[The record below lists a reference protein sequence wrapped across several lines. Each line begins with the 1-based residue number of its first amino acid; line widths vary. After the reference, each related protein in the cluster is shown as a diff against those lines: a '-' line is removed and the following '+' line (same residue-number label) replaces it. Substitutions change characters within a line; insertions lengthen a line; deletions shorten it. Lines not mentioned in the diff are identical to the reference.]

1 LLHHQQRLVD
11 TIHHWATRLSWG
23 TRPT

>member
-11 TIHHWATRLSWG
+11 TIHRWATRLSWG